1 MTRRPSFRAGP
12 RSQALDRA
20 LKLSRYLAAA
30 AATAL
35 LLQLRFS
42 ADGNF
47 LYTGARRD
55 AALQCWDLR
64 HASGE
69 EQWMGGRVGGWGR
82 TLVLLLRF
90 LHGTSCCCCWLAI
103 LLTNPTSRPNPMHR
117 LAGIVYTLQRQ
128 TATTNQRIAFDIE
141 PCGRH
146 LATGAAACVLLLS
159 ARGCWVC
166 VLTCV

>member
-69 EQWMGGRVGGWGR
+69 EQWMGGRVGGWGGGGGAPDGVELSFSSSGSF
-82 TLVLLLRF
+82 TA
-90 LHGTSCCCCWLAI
+90 LH
-103 LLTNPTSRPNPMHR
+103 
-117 LAGIVYTLQRQ
+117 
-128 TATTNQRIAFDIE
+128 
-141 PCGRH
+141 
-146 LATGAAACVLLLS
+146 AAAAGWLS
-159 ARGCWVC
+159 C
-166 VLTCV
+166 